1 MDLQT
6 MSGKPV
12 SSENAISAN
21 NFRPYS
27 PQTTAKIRL
36 QPDTPGEQFAVTTSR
51 HYLGPTVVQGVPR
64 GQTVGDSAGA

>member
-6 MSGKPV
+6 LSGKAV
-12 SSENAISAN
+12 TSENARPPN

-36 QPDTPGEQFAVTTSR
+36 QPDTPGAEFALKHR
-51 HYLGPTVVQGVPR
+51 L
-64 GQTVGDSAGA
+64 DSGNR